1 MEIDASA
8 AGDASMKR
16 ICLVFVVFWSLSAS
30 VWGQKPGEEWD
41 PAGKSLSELI
51 AVIRQPART
60 FDRPRAAEAAA
71 EYGRNAVE
79 PLCGL
84 LLEEQFMVR
93 SYALLGLSRMG
104 AEAEAA
110 VPALVRIVADSQDEL
125 RGQAIDVLGM
135 IGPAADEAVPMLIRV
150 MEQSRGELQQSVL
163 RSLTRIGSPAAV
175 QAIENAFQRGDVTF
189 RRMSLK
195 TLQNT
200 PDAAA
205 NLVPMLINVYRCG
218 DPAINGDLLVLMS
231 VIGEP
236 VVESLVELLG
246 AEQAESR
253 RRAALALSRHRL
265 ASASAVPA
273 LMTALTDSEPVVRFW
288 AVKALGAIGDPAR
301 TAATPL
307 MACLNDS
314 DADVRWQAIRSIER
328 LGLESQAA
336 EKLEGLRS
344 DPHPTVR
351 RAAEQ
356 LLQSSS
362 PSPR

>member
-1 MEIDASA
+1 
-8 AGDASMKR
+8 MKR
-16 ICLVFVVFWSLSAS
+16 ICQVFVVFWSLSACAL
-30 VWGQKPGEEWD
+30 GQKPEEWN
-41 PAGKSLSELI
+41 PAGKSLPELI

-60 FDRPRAAEAAA
+60 YDRPRAAEAAA

-84 LLEEQFMVR
+84 LLEEQVMVR

-110 VPALVRIVADSQDEL
+110 VPALVRIVANPQDEL
-125 RGQAIDVLGM
+125 RDQAIDVLGA
-135 IGPAADEAVPMLIRV
+135 IGPAADEAVPTLIKV
-150 MEQSRGELQQSVL
+150 MDESQSKLQQSAL
-163 RSLTRIGSPAAV
+163 KSLTRIGSPAALH
-175 QAIENAFQRGDVTF
+175 AIENAFQRGDVTF
-189 RRMSLK
+189 RRNLLR
-195 TLQNT
+195 TLQDT
-200 PDAAA
+200 LDAAA
-205 NLVPMLINVYRCG
+205 NLAPMLIAAYGRG
-218 DPAINGDLLVLMS
+218 DPAIEGDLLVLMGA
-231 VIGEP
+231 IGEP

-246 AEQAESR
+246 AEQVESR
-253 RRAALALSRHRL
+253 RRAALALSYYRL
-265 ASASAVPA
+265 ASAAAVPA

-336 EKLEGLRS
+336 EKLEVLRS

-356 LLQSSS
+356 LLQSPS